1 MAQSE
6 YKKSPFLLQVYPN
19 NPTGVLTSPPWC
31 VLAKAEAEF
40 REKEEA
46 EVEQKENKC
55 STEVRMESG
64 KNGTVKCYCLL

>member
-1 MAQSE
+1 M
-6 YKKSPFLLQVYPN
+6 
-19 NPTGVLTSPPWC
+19 
-31 VLAKAEAEF
+31 LAKAEAEF